1 MKSISRGATDRG
13 EIIPNTPLRMLIRS
27 YPDLVENVLDRCIK
41 KNTSTIEM
49 NFEFIDDTFSINK
62 TIDRKTG
69 KTIFYH
75 DELNDDNMSP
85 YDLTGNLDDLV
96 VDFIHVLQFFGFCK
110 FLSFKTKQNQ
120 QN

>member
-1 MKSISRGATDRG
+1 MILADKNWRDAMKSISRGATDRG

-96 VDFIHVLQFFGFCK
+96 VDFIHELYP
-110 FLSFKTKQNQ
+110 SS
-120 QN
+120 